1 MVCAIG
7 EKGHQEGNG
16 GERLINVTNVKK
28 KKVISEKIK
37 RCSFSLSLRQYFC
50 QVYFK

>member
-28 KKVISEKIK
+28 KSYKWKN
-37 RCSFSLSLRQYFC
+37 
-50 QVYFK
+50 